1 MRRNDHQTKSG
12 RPADHSHAPIGD
24 SCTLFGCGE
33 IQGNVRTGDPLQ
45 EHLVTRKEAQ
55 RLRRMEEVEQETLD
69 AFMDARRRERRS
81 VLKAGG
87 ILGAMTVVGPL
98 FSRAEGAE
106 ARPRRDSSAA
116 AQAASKGSSRVHVV
130 ECNTETTRLGVID
143 ATVPDFLTVEPGD
156 TITYRNTWTHFLNKL
171 QPGVP
176 IDVIAQMR
184 VDNPGKGPHSIIGPI
199 GVRGAEPGDVLE
211 VHFQRLLPMN
221 WGVTFNNPGALGTGA
236 LPDVFPEGQVKY
248 LDLDLSSMTAR
259 FNADIQLSL
268 APFQGTFGV
277 AHPDGFFG
285 SVNGVVSSVP
295 PGPHGGNLDLRELNE
310 GSRLFLPVWRPG
322 AKIYTGDSHALQ
334 GDGEVNLTA
343 IETAMQV
350 IRIQVFLHKQRQL
363 NFPIAETPSHWIALG
378 VDRDLDQAF
387 RLCLLNAIDFLAN
400 RAGLT
405 RLDAYA
411 LLSIGASFRVT
422 QVVDINKGVH
432 CMIPKSIF
440 HSRLRQQIRV
450 V

>member
-1 MRRNDHQTKSG
+1 MRPHNHRNDEEYS
-12 RPADHSHAPIGD
+12 PNGD
-24 SCTLFGCGE
+24 ACPLFGCGE
-33 IQGNVRTGDPLQ
+33 IQCNVRVGDPLQ
-45 EHLVTRKEAQ
+45 KHLVSPREAD
-55 RLRRMEEVEQETLD
+55 RLQHMEEVDQQTLGT
-69 AFMDARRRERRS
+69 FIDARARERRG
-81 VLKAGG
+81 VLRAGG
-87 ILGAMTVVGPL
+87 FLGAMALVGPL
-98 FSRAEGAE
+98 FSAVDSHRPATVRATNAAMRKGA
-106 ARPRRDSSAA
+106 D
-116 AQAASKGSSRVHVV
+116 QGSGKAHVV
-130 ECNTETTRLGVID
+130 ESNTQTIRLGVID
-143 ATVPDFLTVEPGD
+143 ATLPNILEVEPGD
-156 TITYRNTWTHFLNKL
+156 TILYRNTWTHFLNRV

-176 IDVIAQMR
+176 IEALARMR
-184 VDNPGKGPHSIIGPI
+184 LENPGRGPHSIIGPV

-211 VHFQRLLPMN
+211 VHFQRLLPVE

-248 LDLDLSSMTAR
+248 FDLDLDDMTVR
-259 FNADIQLSL
+259 FNADIQLGL

-285 SVNGVVSSVP
+285 STNGVVTSVP

-310 GSRLFLPVWRPG
+310 GSSLFLPVWRAG

-343 IETAMQV
+343 VETAMQV
-350 IRIQVFLHKQRQL
+350 VRVQVFLHKQAHL
-363 NFPIAETPSHWIALG
+363 NFPIAETSSHWIVLA

-387 RLCLLNAIDFLAN
+387 RLCVLNAIDFLEK
-400 RAGLT
+400 RARLT

-411 LLSIGASFRVT
+411 LLSIGSSFRVT

-440 HSRLRQQIRV
+440 HPRLRHQIHV

>member
-1 MRRNDHQTKSG
+1 MRRHHRQKSAPSEHPHSAG
-12 RPADHSHAPIGD
+12 ADQ
-24 SCTLFGCGE
+24 CVLFGCGE
-33 IQGNVRTGDPLQ
+33 IEGKVRAGDPLH
-45 EHLVTRKEAQ
+45 EHLVTRRTAD
-55 RLRRMEEVEQETLD
+55 RLQHMEELEQQTLD
-69 AFMDARRRERRS
+69 AFREARHTERRD
-81 VLKAGG
+81 VLRTGG
-87 ILGAMTVVGPL
+87 FLGAMALVGPL
-98 FSRAEGAE
+98 FSRADAAGTPQVRKASGAAE
-106 ARPRRDSSAA
+106 AASA
-116 AQAASKGSSRVHVV
+116 GSGKVHVV
-130 ECNTETTRLGVID
+130 EPNTETTRLGVID
-143 ATVPDFLTVEPGD
+143 ATLPNFLEVDAGD
-156 TITYRNTWTHFLNKL
+156 TILYRNTWTHFLNKL

-184 VDNPGKGPHSIIGPI
+184 LDNPGKGPHSIIGPI

-211 VHFQRLLPMN
+211 ARFQRLLPVN

-236 LPDVFPEGQVKY
+236 LPDVFAEGQVKY
-248 LDLDLSSMTAR
+248 FNLDLNQMTVR

-343 IETAMQV
+343 VETAMQLV
-350 IRIQVFLHKQRQL
+350 RVQVFLHKQAHL
-363 NFPIAETPSHWIALG
+363 NFPIAETSSHWILLA
-378 VDRDLDQAF
+378 VDKDINQAF
-387 RLCLLNAIDFLAN
+387 RLCLLNAIDFLQKRAN
-400 RAGLT
+400 LT

-422 QVVDINKGVH
+422 QVVDINKGIH

-440 HSRLRQQIRV
+440 HPRLRQQIRV

>member
-1 MRRNDHQTKSG
+1 MRPHDHTMSG
-12 RPADHSHAPIGD
+12 LPDHEHSPRADACS
-24 SCTLFGCGE
+24 LFGCGQIE
-33 IQGNVRTGDPLQ
+33 SNVRTGDPLH
-45 EHLVTRKEAQ
+45 EHLVTTREAD
-55 RLRRMEEVEQETLD
+55 RLQHMEEVDQQTLG
-69 AFMDARRRERRS
+69 AFMDARGRERRG
-81 VLKAGG
+81 VLRAGG
-87 ILGAMTVVGPL
+87 FLGAMAVVGPL
-98 FSRAEGAE
+98 FSRVDPV
-106 ARPRRDSSAA
+106 RPALLRETSG
-116 AQAASKGSSRVHVV
+116 AASETTGRVKSKVHVV
-130 ECNTETTRLGVID
+130 EPNAQNTRLGVID
-143 ATVPDFLTVEPGD
+143 ATLPNIFEVDSGD
-156 TITYRNTWTHFLNKL
+156 TILYRNTWTHFLNKL

-176 IDVIAQMR
+176 IEALAQMR
-184 VDNPGKGPHSIIGPI
+184 KDNPGKGPHSIIGPV
-199 GVRGAEPGDVLE
+199 GVRGSEPGDVLE
-211 VHFQRLLPMN
+211 VHFQRLRPVG

-236 LPDVFPEGQVKY
+236 VPDVFPEGQVKY
-248 LDLDLSSMTAR
+248 FDLDLKAMTVR
-259 FNADIQLSL
+259 FNADIQLNL

-285 SVNGVVSSVP
+285 STNGVVSSVP
-295 PGPHGGNLDLRELNE
+295 PGPHGGNLDLREQNE

-343 IETAMQV
+343 VETAMQSV
-350 IRIQVFLHKQRQL
+350 RVQVFLHKQRNL
-363 NFPIAETPSHWIALG
+363 SFPIAETSSHWIILG

-387 RLCLLNAIDFLAN
+387 RFCLLNAIDFLEK

-411 LLSIGASFRVT
+411 LLSIGASLRVT

-440 HSRLRQQIRV
+440 DRRLRNQIHV